1 MVWKRRVIGVLS
13 GLFPELFTR
22 IAYDRLTNPQLS
34 RLRENEQQVLNQ
46 ALQDNLSFGGF
57 RIRTYHWP
65 GAGDPVLLIHGW
77 EGQAGNFSDLV
88 ACLRQQGFDVHAFD
102 APAHGHS
109 SRGRTSPFEFAELV
123 AELLRKTGARKA
135 VSHSFGGVA
144 ITYAL
149 HKHRDL
155 SLERLALLTTPDRFS
170 QRIEEVARQV
180 GVSSSVHARLM
191 QRLRDENIDVERF
204 NVSDFVQNIQ
214 VDNALILHD
223 RNDRVVPVA
232 QSLNVHRHWPG
243 SVFEEIEGTGH
254 FRILRTPAV
263 LERLLHFLC

>member
-1 MVWKRRVIGVLS
+1 MWKRRAIGVLS
-13 GLFPELFTR
+13 SLFPGPFTR
-22 IAYDRLTNPQLS
+22 IAYDRLTNPQQS

-46 ALQDNLSFGGF
+46 ARQDDLIFGGF

-65 GAGDPVLLIHGW
+65 GAGDAVLLIHGW

-88 ACLRQQGFDVHAFD
+88 GSLRQQGFDVYAFD

-123 AELLRKTGARKA
+123 AVLLRQTGARKA

-149 HKHRDL
+149 HQHRDL
-155 SLERLALLTTPDRFS
+155 ALERLALLTTPDRFS
-170 QRIEEVARQV
+170 QRIEDVARQV
-180 GVSSSVHARLM
+180 GVSARVHARLL
-191 QRLRDENIDVERF
+191 QRLRNENIDVERF

-214 VDNALILHD
+214 VDSALILHD
-223 RNDRVVPVA
+223 RNDRVVPVS
-232 QSLNVHRHWPG
+232 QSLNVHRHWPE
-243 SVFEEIEGTGH
+243 SVFEQIEGTGH

-263 LERLLHFLC
+263 LERLADFLR